1 MHVNLIKLNIFGTV
15 HVFVSARKKSKTM
28 KNKIKESINLKQRI
42 MTRSATQLLLIPA
55 VAMLALAGCKGKKD
69 TTPVQKES
77 GAIEISVPFSSKE
90 YRSNEDYF
98 RAKQVG
104 KSPDMATAKK
114 IAFQN
119 AKAEMAGNI
128 NSTVKRVTDQYTNQR
143 TVGNTQEFENK
154 FEELTREVVS
164 LEMSNVKEIG
174 EKIFKETD
182 GSFSYWIAIEAGKKE
197 VFDKLDARISSD
209 AKLKLD
215 YDKQK
220 FQQIFDAEMKKL
232 ADEGK

>member
-1 MHVNLIKLNIFGTV
+1 M
-15 HVFVSARKKSKTM
+15 KT
-28 KNKIKESINLKQRI
+28 SH
-42 MTRSATQLLLIPA
+42 LLLIPA
-55 VAMLALAGCKGKKD
+55 VAVMALAGCKSKK
-69 TTPVQKES
+69 TTPVQKET
-77 GAIEISVPFSSKE
+77 GAVEISVPFSGKE
-90 YRSNEDYF
+90 FRSDENSF

-104 KSPDMATAKK
+104 KSPDLATAKK

-119 AKAEMAGNI
+119 ARGEMAGNI
-128 NSTVKRVTDQYTNQR
+128 NSIVKRVTDQYTNQR

-154 FEELTREVVS
+154 FEELSREVVN

-174 EKIFKETD
+174 EKIFKEPD
-182 GSFSYWIAIEAGKKE
+182 GSYTYWIAIEADKKA
-197 VFDKLDARISSD
+197 VFDKLDARISND

-232 ADEGK
+232 AEEGR